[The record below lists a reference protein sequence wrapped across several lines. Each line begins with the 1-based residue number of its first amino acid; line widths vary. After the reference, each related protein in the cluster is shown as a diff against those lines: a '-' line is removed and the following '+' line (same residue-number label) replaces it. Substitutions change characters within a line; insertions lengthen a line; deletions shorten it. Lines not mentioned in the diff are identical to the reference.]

1 MKGTGGD
8 ERVIVLNGL
17 VSQTIHVPAR
27 SSLAVWGVFT
37 AGKAERA
44 TLEVILD
51 GEDSEVSVVCAI
63 LGRADDHFPFDVTI
77 EHRATGTRSR
87 VALRSVLEG
96 KSFGDTVGRIHISQ
110 SALRA
115 DAFFSHHALLFGQ
128 GSRAHALPILEI
140 EQSDVKAGHAVTV
153 GRIEDEIL
161 HYCATRGVPQA
172 QAAQLIAEGFLA
184 TDAALLPAGLAR
196 EEFCEQVRRG
206 WAKSQVL

>member
-1 MKGTGGD
+1 MSNRVD

-17 VSQTIHVPAR
+17 ASQTIRVPAR
-27 SSLAVWGVFT
+27 SSVAVWGVFT

-51 GEDSEVSVVCAI
+51 GEEAAVSVVGAI
-63 LGRADDHFPFDVTI
+63 LGHADDQLPFDVVI

-96 KSFGDTVGRIHISQ
+96 KSSGDTVGRIHITQ

-115 DAFFSHHALLFGQ
+115 DAFFSHHALLLGQ

-153 GRIEDEIL
+153 GRIEDETL
-161 HYCATRGVPQA
+161 LYCATRGIPELQA
-172 QAAQLIAEGFLA
+172 TRLIAEGFLA
-184 TDAALLPAGLAR
+184 TDAMLLPAGPAR
-196 EEFCEQVRRG
+196 EEFCEHVRRG
-206 WAKSQVL
+206 WAKTQVP